1 MDSDAIILEAAS
13 RAVYAA
19 RQYLEACET
28 PNAFENLKDSVF
40 WAFVKLWENRIHS
53 PLIKI
58 IDFEGLLYPD
68 NPGDFNGQVIPK
80 EIAEVIIGRAQ
91 YVLEAETKGQLSL
104 PDRVRDHLQDIINNG
119 MPYGVIAEDYSNVE
133 A

>member
-1 MDSDAIILEAAS
+1 MDTDTVILEAAS
-13 RAVYAA
+13 AGVLGA
-19 RQYLEACET
+19 RKYLESCEI

-80 EIAEVIIGRAQ
+80 EVADVISGRAQ
-91 YVLEAETKGQLSL
+91 YVLEAELNGQLTL
-104 PDRVRDHLQDIINNG
+104 PDKVRAHLQNIVNTG
-119 MPYGVIAEDYSNVE
+119 MPYGIIVEDSPNVE
-133 A
+133 T